1 MDHWNEK
8 CLPGFLTSAIETA
21 HSVRKLRMLAEQTN
35 ALVVTGHD
43 PDMWPSFKKAPDYY
57 A

>member
-1 MDHWNEK
+1 
-8 CLPGFLTSAIETA
+8 
-21 HSVRKLRMLAEQTN
+21 MLAEQTN